1 MTAAQTPE
9 EINAEL
15 LGRIVGLERQ
25 VVQLSARA
33 GCGRPQLPNDD
44 EIRRVGYA
52 AHQALRKVADNA
64 DAEQQISSGCSRLW
78 WRRRSGCAPA
88 QVAPDPRPA
97 EL

>member
-25 VVQLSARA
+25 VVELSARA
-33 GCGRPQLPNDD
+33 GVGRPQLPNDD

-64 DAEQQISSGCSRLW
+64 DAEQLASDFQRVFEALVAAT
-78 WRRRSGCAPA
+78 RR
-88 QVAPDPRPA
+88 
-97 EL
+97 